1 MFCQWPEIHYRS
13 LEDDGL
19 VFVCLIFK
27 LFVCF
32 SLLAALKPP
41 YKLFFRVKFYA
52 VDPSTLHE
60 EITRC
65 VIQVND
71 NWNCIFC
78 NPFHKMKIWQ
88 GKLGNK
94 TVKFFGRWPPRTWR
108 WKIIGVLSLQLPQVT
123 KIIFFCTISI
133 PYQADKG
140 VGVKCLSV
148 LKHFPHFLR
157 SDLLKWNNSSIC

>member
-1 MFCQWPEIHYRS
+1 M
-13 LEDDGL
+13 

-94 TVKFFGRWPPRTWR
+94 MVKFFGRWPPRTWR

-123 KIIFFCTISI
+123 KIIFSVQYNTIISRQVMWTTKIYQQGDRSEMFECTET
-133 PYQADKG
+133 
-140 VGVKCLSV
+140 LSSFS
-148 LKHFPHFLR
+148 K
-157 SDLLKWNNSSIC
+157 KWFVEMK

>member
-1 MFCQWPEIHYRS
+1 M
-13 LEDDGL
+13 
-19 VFVCLIFK
+19 FVCLIFK

-32 SLLAALKPP
+32 SLFAALKPP

-94 TVKFFGRWPPRTWR
+94 TVKFFGRWLPRT
-108 WKIIGVLSLQLPQVT
+108 
-123 KIIFFCTISI
+123 
-133 PYQADKG
+133 
-140 VGVKCLSV
+140 
-148 LKHFPHFLR
+148 
-157 SDLLKWNNSSIC
+157 